1 MKLIELQIENI
12 KRIRAIEIH
21 PGPGV
26 TAIGG
31 RNAQGKTSVL
41 DSIEM
46 ALAGERSVQPQP
58 VRQGEES
65 GRTVL
70 TFDTGLVVKREFQ
83 AGGGSRLV
91 VSDQTGKIKAPQ
103 TFLDALTGKGIAF
116 DPLAFLRMDPKKQLE
131 TLKRLVGVD
140 FADLDDQRSA
150 LESERALAG
159 RDVTGRKTQIES
171 MPQYPGVP
179 VEEVSG
185 ADASVDLT
193 KALEFNAAVERLRL
207 AMVAASKDAERAQI
221 EDQQAKDTL
230 LAVIAELEKAE
241 NVRES
246 IELEPGRIK
255 QEKEAVAKQIGHAL
269 AQIASW
275 QKVLA
280 AAEARDRE
288 LDVQAADL
296 DKAWYRVQTLLAAK
310 ATAQARYD
318 AAGPKAAGARVAKA
332 EAEERY
338 AAAGGLVDVAPI
350 KDRMAGL
357 DEINAKVR
365 ANAARR
371 QLEAQFRQL
380 KDKYEDLTRQID
392 ALDREKARR
401 IAEAPMPVPDLGI
414 GLQGVLYRGL
424 PFEQASSAEQ
434 YRVSTAIGFELCPK
448 TGESIRIGLIR
459 DASLLDDD
467 SRKIIAETAAKYD
480 AQLILEVVT
489 EDSADADIIIEDGE
503 IVRPVLP
510 TPLFDAEKPNTNM
523 RLEERSAAE

>member
-1 MKLIELQIENI
+1 MKLVELQIENI
-12 KRIRAIEIH
+12 KRIKAVEIH

-31 RNAQGKTSVL
+31 RNAQGKTCVL

-58 VRQGEES
+58 VRQGQES

-70 TFDTGLVVKREFQ
+70 TFDSGLVVKREFD

-91 VSDQTGKIKAPQ
+91 VSDPTGKVKAPQ
-103 TFLDALTGKGIAF
+103 TFLDTLTGKGIAF
-116 DPLAFLRMDPKKQLE
+116 DPLAFLRMEPLKQLA

-140 FADLDDQRSA
+140 FSGLDEERKR

-179 VEEVSG
+179 AEEVNLSALMTDLQAAMDANQAHNMAHTEAERLESLVSG
-185 ADASVDLT
+185 WQVKIDKATEQLAVWQRQLAQAEAGKASAIALADAARSLAC
-193 KALEFNAAVERLRL
+193 KRLP
-207 AMVAASKDAERAQI
+207 ADTAPI
-221 EDQQAKDTL
+221 QAK
-230 LAVIAELEKAE
+230 IAGVE
-241 NVRES
+241 
-246 IELEPGRIK
+246 
-255 QEKEAVAKQIGHAL
+255 
-269 AQIASW
+269 
-275 QKVLA
+275 
-280 AAEARDRE
+280 
-288 LDVQAADL
+288 DL
-296 DKAWYRVQTLLAAK
+296 NRQ
-310 ATAQARYD
+310 
-318 AAGPKAAGARVAKA
+318 
-332 EAEERY
+332 
-338 AAAGGLVDVAPI
+338 
-350 KDRMAGL
+350 
-357 DEINAKVR
+357 VR

-371 QLEAQFRQL
+371 QLERQFRGL
-380 KDKYEDLTRQID
+380 KDQYESLTKQID
-392 ALDREKARR
+392 GLDREKAK
-401 IAEAPMPVPDLGI
+401 IIGAAAFPVEGLGL
-414 GLQGVLYRGL
+414 GLHGVLYKGL

-503 IVRPVLP
+503 VRTVQPV
-510 TPLFDAEKPNTNM
+510 EM
-523 RLEERSAAE
+523 REPDNAYN

>member
-1 MKLIELQIENI
+1 MKLVELQIENI
-12 KRIRAIEIH
+12 KRIKAVEIH

-31 RNAQGKTSVL
+31 RNAQGKTCVL

-58 VRQGEES
+58 VRQGQES

-70 TFDTGLVVKREFQ
+70 TFDSGLVVKREFD

-91 VSDQTGKIKAPQ
+91 VSDPSGKVKAPQ
-103 TFLDALTGKGIAF
+103 TFLDTLTGKGIAF
-116 DPLAFLRMDPKKQLE
+116 DPLAFLRMEPIKQLA

-140 FADLDDQRSA
+140 FMALDEERKR

-179 VEEVSG
+179 AEEVNVGDVATSLQAAIQHNRQLDNAAG
-185 ADASVDLT
+185 IADRAADAAILAAHNT
-193 KALEFNAAVERLRL
+193 NAAIATATAKAKRADDEIARWQAYRTAAVVEVERESALRTRD
-207 AMVAASKDAERAQI
+207 VAASAAARANLAEANRA
-221 EDQQAKDTL
+221 
-230 LAVIAELEKAE
+230 AEQTRIDE
-241 NVRES
+241 
-246 IELEPGRIK
+246 EPLK
-255 QEKEAVAKQIGHAL
+255 
-269 AQIASW
+269 AQIAT
-275 QKVLA
+275 
-280 AAEARDRE
+280 AEDTNR
-288 LDVQAADL
+288 
-296 DKAWYRVQTLLAAK
+296 
-310 ATAQARYD
+310 
-318 AAGPKAAGARVAKA
+318 
-332 EAEERY
+332 
-338 AAAGGLVDVAPI
+338 
-350 KDRMAGL
+350 
-357 DEINAKVR
+357 KVR

-371 QLEAQFRQL
+371 QLERQFRDL
-380 KDKYEDLTRQID
+380 KDQYEALTRQID
-392 ALDREKARR
+392 ALDRDKAK
-401 IAEAPMPVPDLGI
+401 IIGAAAFPVEGLGL
-414 GLQGVLYRGL
+414 GLQGVLYKGL

-489 EDSADADIIIEDGE
+489 EDSGDADIIIEDGA
-503 IVRPVLP
+503 VRAA
-510 TPLFDAEKPNTNM
+510 TP
-523 RLEERSAAE
+523 AAEEGVPANAYN